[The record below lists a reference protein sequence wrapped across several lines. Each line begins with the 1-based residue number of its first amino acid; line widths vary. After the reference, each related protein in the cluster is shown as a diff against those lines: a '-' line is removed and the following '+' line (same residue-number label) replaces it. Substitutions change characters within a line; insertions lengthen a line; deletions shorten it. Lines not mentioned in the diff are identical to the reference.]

1 MPVARVIFE
10 MLRCDTFE
18 NGDLRLIAD
27 YGVDCETEKHALH
40 RALAYVCMAVFVV
53 GQPVCL
59 CIILFLGKQAEAA
72 NNQNGGVLATTLQVL
87 SEVWQSARR
96 ALPLAVSRA
105 LFLTGRTLTTTRTSC
120 SRCSA
125 SRGSRSRACWSCS

>member
-59 CIILFLGKQAEAA
+59 CIIVLLGKQAEAT
-72 NNQNGGVLATTLQVL
+72 NQNDGAFVTTLEVL
-87 SEVWQSARR
+87 SEAWPSAQR

-105 LFLTGRTLTTTRTSC
+105 RFLTGRTLTTMRTSC